1 MKFEKRGVV
10 RVCFFLLSPPTK
22 QCNRDVYCRYCRS
35 VVQQEYFEA
44 HTEQEIFY
52 EQLRRD
58 SVERGREA
66 EAKGQVQPSQLPA
79 QDKSQKPD
87 STSTL

>member
-1 MKFEKRGVV
+1 MSGYVPIV
-10 RVCFFLLSPPTK
+10 WI
-22 QCNRDVYCRYCRS
+22 YCPYCRS

-44 HTEQEIFY
+44 HTEQEVFY
-52 EQLRRD
+52 AQLRRD
-58 SVERGREA
+58 TAERGREA